1 MKIIRSILYGGKK
14 VMIPIKDD
22 LQPKKAAYITWVL
35 LALNALVFSIQ
46 LGLPDYLLN
55 RLYYLYGIV
64 PSRLVDWQ
72 WAYRYGFPDR
82 GLITL
87 ITSLFLHGGWLHFLA
102 NNWTL
107 WLFGDD
113 VEDRIGHLNFALLY
127 FLSGLIA
134 GLTHVAF
141 LADSMIPAIGASG
154 AVAGVM
160 GAFLFLYPKARIH
173 VLVPILFFIDIWKI
187 PAALYLP
194 LWFLGELFSGTV
206 ALISP
211 GFSGIAFWAH
221 VGGFLGGALLLTKL
235 LHVKVNPPQ
244 SGRRPGIIHGDG
256 FIIISP
262 PRQY

>member
-1 MKIIRSILYGGKK
+1 
-14 VMIPIKDD
+14 MIPIKDD
-22 LQPKKAAYITWVL
+22 LQPKKAAYITWTL
-35 LALNALVFSIQ
+35 LAVNTLVFLFQ
-46 LGLPDYLLN
+46 LGLPEYLLN

-64 PSRLVDWQ
+64 PSRLLDWQ

-87 ITSLFLHGGWLHFLA
+87 LTSLFLHGGWLHFLA

-113 VEDRIGHLNFALLY
+113 VEERIGHTNFAILY
-127 FLSGLIA
+127 LLSGVIA

-141 LADSMIPAIGASG
+141 SANSAVPAIGASG

-160 GAFLFLYPKARIH
+160 GAFLLLYPRARIH

-194 LWFLGELFSGTV
+194 LWFLGELSGLMSAALSV
-206 ALISP
+206 AH
-211 GFSGIAFWAH
+211 FYCQNCCQ
-221 VGGFLGGALLLTKL
+221 K
-235 LHVKVNPPQ
+235 
-244 SGRRPGIIHGDG
+244 
-256 FIIISP
+256 
-262 PRQY
+262 